1 MTKRLN
7 RLCKIIAI
15 FALMISL
22 TACKTQKQKDIR
34 ELSNYINLS
43 YEGADGHARAKTEFN
58 KEKAKKDIGTI
69 LKMNKKDETEK
80 LKLQRL
86 LDSLEINILNNS
98 DELKNGD
105 ELKIEI
111 SCDEELRKY
120 FDLSLNEK
128 QVVKVA
134 GLIQPKDMDVFTL
147 IDISYEGFSP
157 ALKVDIKKN
166 ETSDS
171 FLKTINFNVV
181 EDPPYERGQTINIE
195 ARIDPDL
202 ARKYSYNIKNTIKEV
217 KIPREL
223 PYYVE
228 NQEEMTD
235 NYIFTEY
242 YKGYDKILKE
252 RDKLASFVSSKIK
265 TDPEIREELSD
276 PKSYIDSNLN
286 IELEDALFSVS
297 EGNLQTSEKS
307 EDGNYLVFVYKVDVN
322 NAKYKIPSL
331 YVSYKIKAITKDSNS
346 VVSSKEGQLGKYD
359 VYYDNIMIDYANGLD
374 DSYKT
379 YKIDNINTII
389 ETKNKRLKDLDH
401 SEEYKNK
408 QEENR

>member
-1 MTKRLN
+1 MIKVLSK
-7 RLCKIIAI
+7 LLKIAVMLVI
-15 FALMISL
+15 LISL
-22 TACKTQKQKDIR
+22 SACKTQKQKDIR
-34 ELSNYINLS
+34 ELSNYINLT
-43 YEGADGHARAKTEFN
+43 YEGSDGNARAKTEFN
-58 KEKAKKDIGTI
+58 KEKAKKEIGNI
-69 LKMNKKDETEK
+69 LKINKKDETEK

-86 LDSLEINILNNS
+86 LDSLEINIINNS
-98 DELKNGD
+98 DNLKNGD

-111 SCDEELRKY
+111 SCDEELKKY
-120 FDLSLNEK
+120 FDLSLKEK
-128 QVVKVA
+128 QLVKVA

-147 IDISYEGFSP
+147 IDVSYEGFSP
-157 ALKVDIKKN
+157 ALKVKIKKN

-223 PYYVE
+223 PYYIE

-252 RDKLASFVSSKIK
+252 REKLASFVSAKIK
-265 TDPEIREELSD
+265 TDSEIKKELAD
-276 PKSYIDSNLN
+276 PKVYIDSNLK

-297 EGNLQTSEKS
+297 EGNLHTSEKS
-307 EDGNYLVFVYKVDVN
+307 DVGNYLIFIYKIDVL

-331 YVSYKIKAITKDSNS
+331 YVSYKTKAITKDNNS
-346 VVSSKEGQLGKYD
+346 VVTGKEGQLGKYD
-359 VYYDNIMIDYANGLD
+359 VYFDNVMIDYAKDLD

-379 YKIDNINTII
+379 YKINNIKSII
-389 ETKNKRLKDLDH
+389 ETENKKLQDLDH
-401 SEEYKNK
+401 SKEYKK
-408 QEENR
+408 KEKNR